1 MDIEPAPKEDLNSN
15 KLSISF
21 LLNSGERDTTL
32 AETTTTIETNT
43 TAWPWGPQETTN
55 SNKDSEIDPSGEL
68 ASSGLFLLAETTTT
82 TPYLAGEKRRRKD
95 DATRSAKRSKKE
107 QEGFRLIAPS
117 YKGETDGLGLIAD
130 LVAGQ
135 TQQQQLS
142 AELPPLQPS
151 AAPSYVLL
159 PSLSNSVK
167 ERPRSPPY
175 NNNNIDNIFS
185 TGPWN
190 APSNPFFP
198 PPIFSAGATSAF
210 TPCTTQSLAS
220 PFPVSEVTADAK
232 SRAGPKKGSASGPQI
247 IRFSATPSTTTGLLN
262 LVMGQQEP
270 QQEQQQQQPQQCN
283 QGKRNRWN
291 SYQKAILEETFQDD
305 PWPDAATKEQIA
317 VKISMTPAQVATWWV
332 FPLSLF
338 PPLTQ
343 SAIFLLF
350 HLFQSIR
357 SVYLFITKFQT
368 LSLNTIRHLIRS
380 KCAEPI
386 TISPQSVIHIPHQ

>member
-1 MDIEPAPKEDLNSN
+1 MDIEPAPKEDPNSN

-32 AETTTTIETNT
+32 ADTTATETNT
-43 TAWPWGPQETTN
+43 TAWPWGPQETPG
-55 SNKDSEIDPSGEL
+55 NKDSEIDPSSEL
-68 ASSGLFLLAETTTT
+68 SSGLFLLAETTTT
-82 TPYLAGEKRRRKD
+82 TPYMAGEKRRRKD

-107 QEGFRLIAPS
+107 QEGFRLIAPAPT

-135 TQQQQLS
+135 TQQQQQQQQQS

-151 AAPSYVLL
+151 ATPSYVLL

-220 PFPVSEVTADAK
+220 PFPVSEVTADPK
-232 SRAGPKKGSASGPQI
+232 SRAGPKKGSAGGPQI

-262 LVMGQQEP
+262 LVMGQQEQ
-270 QQEQQQQQPQQCN
+270 QQEQQQQQQQPQQCN

-332 FPLSLF
+332 FS
-338 PPLTQ
+338 PPLPSPSPLLLLPPLHSPPFSFFFIFFNQ
-343 SAIFLLF
+343 SAPFTFL
-350 HLFQSIR
+350 
-357 SVYLFITKFQT
+357 
-368 LSLNTIRHLIRS
+368 
-380 KCAEPI
+380 
-386 TISPQSVIHIPHQ
+386 SPNFKPFP